1 MRGQLPWAYFALGVA
16 VSAVAMQVLAVKR
29 CGADGSSGPRTTRGR
44 AKVRGENAFVLAV
57 ELRKA

>member
-1 MRGQLPWAYFALGVA
+1 MRGQLPWAYFALGAGVMA
-16 VSAVAMQVLAVKR
+16 VTMQVVNR
-29 CGADGSSGPRTTRGR
+29 CAADGSGPRTTRGR